1 MSINISYI
9 FIGILAHLAKRLNGT
24 FAHFLIAAS
33 FIGMSL
39 WWRSGRDFF
48 KPNKTFSSF
57 TIGTIFSS
65 PPRISILNAFSF
77 FISVAA
83 SIASTRYTLTS
94 VRFTGVWIPYPS

>member
-1 MSINISYI
+1 MPINISYI
-9 FIGILAHLAKRLNGT
+9 FIGILAHLAKHLISMP
-24 FAHFLIAAS
+24 FLIAAS